1 MTKMG
6 RKRGKVFVGL
16 LSLGFVFAVSSIESA
31 QIKGERKQSPT
42 LRSGVGS
49 IEPLRVINGQM
60 RGRTISGQCIL
71 HSRPSDFSLVLTKAE
86 IVGDKLELIGLFR
99 LGPGAGNAHNVR
111 ASIAGIMS
119 KAANPWPSASDDVR
133 KPKPK
138 PDADQQQGRE
148 VKNLEAAGQLGQLA
162 QSTQDTAR
170 KTPPAPG
177 ERTEQTQSLYAQAEI
192 ETACGVLFMSLDL
205 TQRLRAAIGAGARPV
220 QLGVV
225 PAPIDNSLGKAIT
238 HNICAIMRISG
249 DKSNAGRLAKLA
261 ELNRLLASSR

>member
-1 MTKMG
+1 MD
-6 RKRGKVFVGL
+6 RKRGRVFVGL
-16 LSLGFVFAVSSIESA
+16 LTLGFIFTASSIESA
-31 QIKGERKQSPT
+31 QIKGERKQSSIV
-42 LRSGVGS
+42 RSASVGG

-71 HSRPSDFSLVLTKAE
+71 RSRPADFSFLLTKAE

-99 LGPGAGNAHNVR
+99 LGPGVSGESNVR
-111 ASIAGIMS
+111 ARIAGIMS

-138 PDADQQQGRE
+138 PDEKQQQQGRE
-148 VKNLEAAGQLGQLA
+148 AKNLEAAGQLGQLA

-177 ERTEQTQSLYAQAEI
+177 QRTEQTQSLYAQAEI
-192 ETACGVLFMSLDL
+192 ETACGVLFMSLDV
-205 TQRLRAAIGAGARPV
+205 TQRLRAAMGAGPRPV

-225 PAPIDNSLGKAIT
+225 PAPIDNSLGEEIT
-238 HNICAIMRISG
+238 DNICAIVRISG
-249 DKSNAGRLAKLA
+249 DKSNAGRLAKVS